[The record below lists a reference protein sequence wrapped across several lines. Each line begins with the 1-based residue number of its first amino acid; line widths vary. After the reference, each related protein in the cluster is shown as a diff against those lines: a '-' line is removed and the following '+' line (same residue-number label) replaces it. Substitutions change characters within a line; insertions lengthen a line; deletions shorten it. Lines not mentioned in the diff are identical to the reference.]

1 MRGSK
6 KTKGRSTITNG
17 TRLIPKT
24 KGANI
29 VDGRSSHM
37 RRFRDVFA
45 MHIADLGGHDAISE
59 AERSIAR
66 RAATLTVILERLE
79 FDFASDDQS
88 SPSASKIT
96 QYQQLANTLK
106 RLLESLGLKRRSKD
120 ITPSLSDYLKS
131 KTIDHDDDLPRHA
144 RNGSTQRVRQ

>member
-1 MRGSK
+1 
-6 KTKGRSTITNG
+6 
-17 TRLIPKT
+17 
-24 KGANI
+24 
-29 VDGRSSHM
+29 M

-79 FDFASDDQS
+79 FDFAADDQA

-106 RLLESLGLKRRSKD
+106 RLLESLGLKRRQKD

-131 KTIDHDDDLPRHA
+131 KTIDHDDDHPRHA
-144 RNGSTQRVRQ
+144 RNGSMQRVRQ